1 MKKGMTGSKYLL
13 HLDQKEKVNVVRSL
27 RVIRWRFR
35 RIYAGVRFGEKTL
48 EGSPVIFGNS
58 FPKSG
63 THLLAQILSA
73 FPKIGVA
80 VDRGMGPV
88 LTFDRSTGR
97 QRSSREVLADL
108 NRLQPGDLAFGHVT
122 AEPEIVEGWRHDQ
135 IIHFFM
141 IRDPR
146 DVVVSH
152 AFYIGDKA
160 IQNVHHTYYKSLPD
174 LDSRLRTSILGR
186 PDWEGDFPDIGKRFS
201 AYLGWLD
208 CPWVTILRFEDYV
221 KDRDKAITQLV
232 EFSEERGYHRIVGCQ
247 QAIEILT
254 RAIDP
259 SHSFTFRS
267 GKVGDWQ
274 KHFTEEHKR
283 MFKDVAGDLLI
294 HLGYER
300 DFTW

>member
-1 MKKGMTGSKYLL
+1 MKKVMTGSIRQQP
-13 HLDQKEKVNVVRSL
+13 LDQKEKVDVIRSL
-27 RVIRWRFR
+27 RVIRWRLR
-35 RIYAGVRFGEKTL
+35 RIYAGVRFGQMAL

-88 LTFDRSTGR
+88 LTFERSTGR
-97 QRSSREVLADL
+97 QRSSREVLAEL
-108 NRLQPGDLAFGHVT
+108 NRLQAGDLAFGHVT
-122 AEPEIVEGWRHDQ
+122 AEPEIVEGWHHDQ
-135 IIHFFM
+135 VVHFFM

-160 IQNVHHTYYKSLPD
+160 TQNVHHAYYRSLPD

-186 PDWEGDFPDIGKRFS
+186 PDWEGDFPDVGKRFS

-208 CPWVTILRFEDYV
+208 CPWVTILRFEDYI
-221 KDRDKAITQLV
+221 KDRDDAITQLV
-232 EFSEERGYHRIVGCQ
+232 EFSEERGYQRIVGRQ
-247 QAIEILT
+247 RAIEILT

-274 KHFTEEHKR
+274 KYFTKEHKR
-283 MFKDVAGDLLI
+283 LFKDVAGDLLI

-300 DFTW
+300 DLTW